1 MKLAEQETS
10 ERGAFLDAIEELL
23 RPLMPVVLSYGV
35 TPSDVGQV
43 LKTLYLETLT
53 DRLREQGRP
62 PSAARLALMAG
73 LTRGEVEALLARQA
87 QRHQQRN
94 RSTHKLDQLSG
105 LLAMWHDDSRFGTP
119 YGAPLD
125 LSLQPERN
133 FKTFKELIDAVTPG
147 SDQNL
152 VLDELAAAGCVEV
165 HANKFVRCISRTF
178 VPSGVDV
185 SRISRLGRYVGA
197 LNSNFAHNLLRKPD
211 QPAYF
216 ERVLTTVEPVASAFR
231 EKVLGYLHSTALP
244 FLEQMDRWIEAEET
258 DAHDPAG
265 MRCGVCMFF
274 FEERAAAN
282 ANTDVANQAA
292 NAN

>member
-1 MKLAEQETS
+1 VAAADHEAS
-10 ERGAFLDAIEELL
+10 ERGAFLDAIEELM

-35 TPSDVGQV
+35 TPNDVGQV
-43 LKTLYLETLT
+43 LKTLYLETLSA
-53 DRLREQGRP
+53 RLREQGRP
-62 PSAARLALMAG
+62 PTAARLALMAG

-94 RSTHKLDQLSG
+94 RSTRKLDQLSG

-133 FKTFKELIDAVTPG
+133 FKTFRELVDAGAAG
-147 SDQNL
+147 SDPSL
-152 VLDELAAAGCVEV
+152 VLDELLAAGCVEV
-165 HANKFVRCISRTF
+165 HANKFVRCISRTY

-185 SRISRLGRYVGA
+185 SRIARLGRYVGA

-211 QPAYF
+211 EPAYF
-216 ERVLTTVEPVASAFR
+216 ERVLTTVEPVAPAFR
-231 EKVLGYLHSTALP
+231 DRVLSHLHSTALP
-244 FLEQMDRWIEAEET
+244 FLEQMDRWLEAEET
-258 DAHDPAG
+258 DARDQSG

-274 FEERAAAN
+274 FEEKPAAN
-282 ANTDVANQAA
+282 GETAVRVANAD
-292 NAN
+292 

>member
-1 MKLAEQETS
+1 VNPADHETS

-35 TPSDVGQV
+35 TPNDVGQV

-53 DRLREQGRP
+53 ERLREQGRP

-73 LTRGEVEALLARQA
+73 LNRGEVEALLARQA

-133 FKTFKELIDAVTPG
+133 FKTFKELIDAGAPG
-147 SDQNL
+147 SDQSL
-152 VLDELAAAGCVEV
+152 VLDELAAAGCVEI

-185 SRISRLGRYVGA
+185 SRIARLGRYVGA
-197 LNSNFAHNLLRKPD
+197 MNSNFAHNLLRKPD

-216 ERVLTTVEPVASAFR
+216 ERVVTTVDPVASAFR
-231 EKVLGYLHSTALP
+231 DKVLSYLHTAALP
-244 FLEQMDRWIEAEET
+244 FLEQMDRWLESEET
-258 DAHDPAG
+258 DSHDPAG

-274 FEERAAAN
+274 FEERPAANNDAAKQVAN
-282 ANTDVANQAA
+282 AN
-292 NAN
+292 

>member
-1 MKLAEQETS
+1 VNLADQETS

-35 TPSDVGQV
+35 TPSDAGQV

-73 LTRGEVEALLARQA
+73 LTRGEVEALLARQS

-94 RSTHKLDQLSG
+94 RSTHKLDELSG
-105 LLAMWHDDSRFGTP
+105 LLAMWHDDPRFGTP

-133 FKTFKELIDAVTPG
+133 FKTFKELVDAGAPG

-216 ERVLTTVEPVASAFR
+216 ERVLTTVEPVTPAFR
-231 EKVLGYLHSTALP
+231 EKVLGHLHSTALP
-244 FLEQMDRWIEAEET
+244 FLEQMDRWLEAEET
-258 DAHDPAG
+258 DAHDSAG

-282 ANTDVANQAA
+282 TDVAKQAA
-292 NAN
+292 NSN

>member
-1 MKLAEQETS
+1 VTATDHEAS

-35 TPSDVGQV
+35 TPNDVGQV
-43 LKTLYLETLT
+43 LKTLYLETLSS
-53 DRLREQGRP
+53 RLREQGRP

-73 LTRGEVEALLARQA
+73 LPRGEVEALLARQA

-94 RSTHKLDQLSG
+94 RSTRKLDQLSG

-133 FKTFKELIDAVTPG
+133 FKTFKELVDTSVPG
-147 SDQNL
+147 SDSSL
-152 VLDELAAAGCVEV
+152 VLDELLASGCVEV
-165 HANKFVRCISRTF
+165 HANKFVRCISRTY

-185 SRISRLGRYVGA
+185 SRIARLGRYVGA

-216 ERVLTTVEPVASAFR
+216 ERVLTTVEPVTPNFR
-231 EKVLGYLHSTALP
+231 ERVLSHLHTTALP
-244 FLEQMDRWIEAEET
+244 FLEQMDRWLEAEEA
-258 DAHDPAG
+258 DARDPAG

-274 FEERAAAN
+274 FEERPASNNEN
-282 ANTDVANQAA
+282 AVAISIAS
-292 NAN
+292 

>member
-1 MKLAEQETS
+1 VNPSEQETS

-43 LKTLYLETLT
+43 INTLYLETLT

-73 LTRGEVEALLARQA
+73 LTRGEVGALLARQA

-133 FKTFKELIDAVTPG
+133 FKTFKELVDTAAPG
-147 SDQNL
+147 SDQSL
-152 VLDELAAAGCVEV
+152 VLDELVAAGCVEV

-216 ERVLTTVEPVASAFR
+216 ERVLTTVEPVMPAFR

-244 FLEQMDRWIEAEET
+244 FLEQMDRWIESEEM

-282 ANTDVANQAA
+282 TEIASQAA

>member
-1 MKLAEQETS
+1 VSATDQETS

-35 TPSDVGQV
+35 TPNDVGQV
-43 LKTLYLETLT
+43 LKTLYLETLAS
-53 DRLREQGRP
+53 RLREQGRP

-73 LTRGEVEALLARQA
+73 LTRGEVEALLARQSL
-87 QRHQQRN
+87 RHQQRN
-94 RSTHKLDQLSG
+94 RSTHKLDELSG

-125 LSLQPERN
+125 LSLQTERN
-133 FKTFKELIDAVTPG
+133 FKTFKELIDAGAPG
-147 SDQNL
+147 SDQSL
-152 VLDELAAAGCVEV
+152 VLDELLAAGCVEV

-197 LNSNFAHNLLRKPD
+197 LNSNFAHNLLRKAD

-216 ERVLTTVEPVASAFR
+216 ERVVTTVEPVTSVFR
-231 EKVLGYLHSTALP
+231 ERVLSHLHSTALP
-244 FLEQMDRWIEAEET
+244 FLEQMDRWLEAEEA
-258 DAHDPAG
+258 DARDSAG

-274 FEERAAAN
+274 FEEQPVSNNDFAKQMASAS
-282 ANTDVANQAA
+282 
-292 NAN
+292 

>member
-1 MKLAEQETS
+1 VTATDHEAS

-35 TPSDVGQV
+35 TPNDVGQV
-43 LKTLYLETLT
+43 LKTLYLETLSS
-53 DRLREQGRP
+53 RLREQGRP

-73 LTRGEVEALLARQA
+73 LPRGEVDALLARQA

-94 RSTHKLDQLSG
+94 RSTRKLDQLSG

-133 FKTFKELIDAVTPG
+133 FKTFKELVDASVPG
-147 SDQNL
+147 SDSSL
-152 VLDELAAAGCVEV
+152 VLDELLASGCVEV
-165 HANKFVRCISRTF
+165 HANKFVRCISRTY

-185 SRISRLGRYVGA
+185 SRIARLGRYVGA

-216 ERVLTTVEPVASAFR
+216 ERVLTTVEPVAPSFR
-231 EKVLGYLHSTALP
+231 ERVLSHLHTTALP
-244 FLEQMDRWIEAEET
+244 FLEQMDRWLEAEEA
-258 DAHDPAG
+258 DASDPAG

-274 FEERAAAN
+274 FEERPASNNENAVTIAN
-282 ANTDVANQAA
+282 AS
-292 NAN
+292 

>member
-1 MKLAEQETS
+1 
-10 ERGAFLDAIEELL
+10 
-23 RPLMPVVLSYGV
+23 
-35 TPSDVGQV
+35 
-43 LKTLYLETLT
+43 
-53 DRLREQGRP
+53 
-62 PSAARLALMAG
+62 
-73 LTRGEVEALLARQA
+73 
-87 QRHQQRN
+87 
-94 RSTHKLDQLSG
+94 
-105 LLAMWHDDSRFGTP
+105 MWHDDSRFGTP

-133 FKTFKELIDAVTPG
+133 FKTFKELVDVATPG
-147 SDQNL
+147 SDQGL
-152 VLDELAAAGCVEV
+152 VLDELAAAGCVEI

-197 LNSNFAHNLLRKPD
+197 LNANFAHNLLRKPD

-216 ERVLTTVEPVASAFR
+216 ERVLTTVEPVAPAFR

-244 FLEQMDRWIEAEET
+244 FLEQMDRWIEAEEA

-282 ANTDVANQAA
+282 TEVASQAV

>member
-1 MKLAEQETS
+1 MTATDHEAS

-35 TPSDVGQV
+35 TPNDVGQV
-43 LKTLYLETLT
+43 LKTLYLETLAS
-53 DRLREQGRP
+53 RLREQGRP
-62 PSAARLALMAG
+62 PSTARLALMAG
-73 LTRGEVEALLARQA
+73 LTRGEVEALLARQM

-94 RSTHKLDQLSG
+94 RSTRKLDQLSG

-125 LSLQPERN
+125 LSLHPERS
-133 FKTFKELIDAVTPG
+133 FKTFKDLVDTSVPG
-147 SDQNL
+147 SDSSL
-152 VLDELAAAGCVEV
+152 VLDELLAAGCVEV
-165 HANKFVRCISRTF
+165 HANKFVRCISRTY

-185 SRISRLGRYVGA
+185 SRIARLGRYVGA

-216 ERVLTTVEPVASAFR
+216 ERVLTTVEPVATSFR
-231 EKVLGYLHSTALP
+231 ERVLGHLHTTALP
-244 FLEQMDRWIEAEET
+244 FLEQMDRWLEAEEA
-258 DAHDPAG
+258 DARDSAG

-274 FEERAAAN
+274 FEERPASSNENAVAIAN
-282 ANTDVANQAA
+282 AS
-292 NAN
+292 

>member
-1 MKLAEQETS
+1 MSVSDQETS

-23 RPLMPVVLSYGV
+23 RPLMPIVFSYGV
-35 TPSDVGQV
+35 TPNDIGGV
-43 LKTLYLETLT
+43 LKTLYLEALAA
-53 DRLREQGRP
+53 RLREQGRP
-62 PSAARLALMAG
+62 PTTARLALMGG

-125 LSLQPERN
+125 LSLQPERS
-133 FKTFKELIDAVTPG
+133 FKTFKELVDAGAPG
-147 SDQNL
+147 SDQSL
-152 VLDELAAAGCVEV
+152 VLDELLAAGCVEV

-185 SRISRLGRYVGA
+185 SRIARLGRYVGA
-197 LNSNFAHNLLRKPD
+197 LNSNFAHNLLRRPD

-216 ERVLTTVEPVASAFR
+216 ERALTTTETVSSAFR
-231 EKVLGYLHSTALP
+231 ERVRNHLYSTAMPL
-244 FLEQMDRWIEAEET
+244 LEQMDRWVEAEET
-258 DAHDPAG
+258 DARDPAG
-265 MRCGVCMFF
+265 MRCGVCIFF
-274 FEERAAAN
+274 FEERPASNSDVVEQVAN
-282 ANTDVANQAA
+282 AN
-292 NAN
+292 

>member
-1 MKLAEQETS
+1 VSASEQEAS

-35 TPSDVGQV
+35 TPNDVGQV
-43 LKTLYLETLT
+43 LRTLYLETLAA
-53 DRLREQGRP
+53 RLREQGRP
-62 PSAARLALMAG
+62 PSVSRLALMAG
-73 LTRGEVEALLARQA
+73 LTRGEVEALLARQT

-133 FKTFKELIDAVTPG
+133 FKTFKELIDAGAPG
-147 SDQNL
+147 SDPSL
-152 VLDELAAAGCVEV
+152 VLDELLAAGCVEV
-165 HANKFVRCISRTF
+165 HANKFVRCISRTY

-185 SRISRLGRYVGA
+185 SRIARLGRYVGA

-216 ERVLTTVEPVASAFR
+216 ERVLTTVEPVAPAFR
-231 EKVLGYLHSTALP
+231 EKVLGHLHSVALP
-244 FLEQMDRWIEAEET
+244 FLEQMDRWLEAEET
-258 DAHDPAG
+258 EARDPAG

-274 FEERAAAN
+274 FEERPAASNGDANLPLAN
-282 ANTDVANQAA
+282 AS
-292 NAN
+292 

>member
-1 MKLAEQETS
+1 
-10 ERGAFLDAIEELL
+10 
-23 RPLMPVVLSYGV
+23 MPVVLSYGV

-133 FKTFKELIDAVTPG
+133 FKTFKAVSYTH
-147 SDQNL
+147 L
-152 VLDELAAAGCVEV
+152 RAHE
-165 HANKFVRCISRTF
+165 T
-178 VPSGVDV
+178 
-185 SRISRLGRYVGA
+185 GR
-197 LNSNFAHNLLRKPD
+197 
-211 QPAYF
+211 
-216 ERVLTTVEPVASAFR
+216 
-231 EKVLGYLHSTALP
+231 
-244 FLEQMDRWIEAEET
+244 
-258 DAHDPAG
+258 
-265 MRCGVCMFF
+265 
-274 FEERAAAN
+274 
-282 ANTDVANQAA
+282 
-292 NAN
+292 

>member
-1 MKLAEQETS
+1 MNLADQETS

-73 LTRGEVEALLARQA
+73 LTRGEVEALLARQS

-94 RSTHKLDQLSG
+94 RSTHKLDELSG
-105 LLAMWHDDSRFGTP
+105 LLAMWHDDPRFGTP

-133 FKTFKELIDAVTPG
+133 FKTFKELVDAGAPG

-216 ERVLTTVEPVASAFR
+216 ERVLTTVEPVTPAFR
-231 EKVLGYLHSTALP
+231 EKVLGHLHSTALP
-244 FLEQMDRWIEAEET
+244 FLEQMDRWLEAEET

-282 ANTDVANQAA
+282 TDVAKQAA
-292 NAN
+292 NSN

>member
-1 MKLAEQETS
+1 VSASDQETS

-23 RPLMPVVLSYGV
+23 RPLMPIVFSYGV
-35 TPSDVGQV
+35 TPNDIGGV
-43 LKTLYLETLT
+43 LKTLYLEALAA
-53 DRLREQGRP
+53 RLRDQGRP
-62 PSAARLALMAG
+62 PTTARLALMGG

-125 LSLQPERN
+125 LSLQPERS
-133 FKTFKELIDAVTPG
+133 FKTFKELVDAGAPG
-147 SDQNL
+147 SDQSL
-152 VLDELAAAGCVEV
+152 VLDELLAAGCVEV

-185 SRISRLGRYVGA
+185 SRIARLGRYVGA
-197 LNSNFAHNLLRKPD
+197 LNSNFAHNLLRRPD

-216 ERVLTTVEPVASAFR
+216 ERALTTTEPVSSAFR
-231 EKVLGYLHSTALP
+231 ERVRNHLYSTAMPL
-244 FLEQMDRWIEAEET
+244 LEQMDRWVEAEET
-258 DAHDPAG
+258 DARDPAG
-265 MRCGVCMFF
+265 MRCGVCIFF
-274 FEERAAAN
+274 FEERPASNSDVVEQVAN
-282 ANTDVANQAA
+282 AN
-292 NAN
+292 

>member
-1 MKLAEQETS
+1 MSASDQETS

-23 RPLMPVVLSYGV
+23 RPLMPIVFSYGV
-35 TPSDVGQV
+35 TPNDIGGV
-43 LKTLYLETLT
+43 LKTLYLEALAA
-53 DRLREQGRP
+53 RLREQGRP
-62 PSAARLALMAG
+62 PTTARLALMGG

-125 LSLQPERN
+125 LSLQPERS
-133 FKTFKELIDAVTPG
+133 FKTFKELVDAGAPG
-147 SDQNL
+147 SDQSL
-152 VLDELAAAGCVEV
+152 VLDELLAAGCVEV

-185 SRISRLGRYVGA
+185 SRIARLGRYVGA
-197 LNSNFAHNLLRKPD
+197 LNSNFAHNLLRRPD

-216 ERVLTTVEPVASAFR
+216 ERALTTTEPVSSAFR
-231 EKVLGYLHSTALP
+231 ERVRNHLYSTAMPL
-244 FLEQMDRWIEAEET
+244 LEQMDRWVEAEET
-258 DAHDPAG
+258 DARDPAG
-265 MRCGVCMFF
+265 MRCGVCIFF
-274 FEERAAAN
+274 FEERPASNSDVVEQVAN
-282 ANTDVANQAA
+282 AN
-292 NAN
+292 

>member
-1 MKLAEQETS
+1 VSATDQEAS

-35 TPSDVGQV
+35 TPNDVGQV
-43 LKTLYLETLT
+43 LKTLYLETLSA
-53 DRLREQGRP
+53 RLREQGRP

-94 RSTHKLDQLSG
+94 RSTRKLDQLSG
-105 LLAMWHDDSRFGTP
+105 LLAIWHDDSRFGTP

-133 FKTFKELIDAVTPG
+133 FKTFRELVDASATG
-147 SDQNL
+147 SDPSL
-152 VLDELAAAGCVEV
+152 VLDELLAAGCVEV
-165 HANKFVRCISRTF
+165 HANKFVRCISRTY

-185 SRISRLGRYVGA
+185 SRIARLGRYVGA

-216 ERVLTTVEPVASAFR
+216 ERVLTTVEPVAPAFR
-231 EKVLGYLHSTALP
+231 DRVLGHLHSTALP
-244 FLEQMDRWIEAEET
+244 FLEQMDRWLEAEET
-258 DAHDPAG
+258 DSRDPNG

-274 FEERAAAN
+274 FEERAATNGESAVRAVN
-282 ANTDVANQAA
+282 AN
-292 NAN
+292 

>member
-1 MKLAEQETS
+1 VNAADQETS

-35 TPSDVGQV
+35 TPNDVGQV
-43 LKTLYLETLT
+43 LKTLYLETLAA
-53 DRLREQGRP
+53 RLREQGRP

-73 LTRGEVEALLARQA
+73 LTRGEVEALLARQTL
-87 QRHQQRN
+87 RHQQRN
-94 RSTHKLDQLSG
+94 RSTHKLDELSG

-125 LSLQPERN
+125 LSLQTERN
-133 FKTFKELIDAVTPG
+133 FKTFKELIDAGAPG
-147 SDQNL
+147 SDQSL
-152 VLDELAAAGCVEV
+152 VLDELLAAGCVEV

-197 LNSNFAHNLLRKPD
+197 LNSNFAHNLLRKAD

-216 ERVLTTVEPVASAFR
+216 ERVVTTVEPVTPVFR
-231 EKVLGYLHSTALP
+231 ERVLSHLHSTALP
-244 FLEQMDRWIEAEET
+244 FLEQMDRWLEAEEA
-258 DAHDPAG
+258 DARDPAG

-274 FEERAAAN
+274 FEEQPVSNSDFAKQMASAS
-282 ANTDVANQAA
+282 
-292 NAN
+292 

>member
-1 MKLAEQETS
+1 VNPSEQETS

-43 LKTLYLETLT
+43 LNTLYLETLT

-73 LTRGEVEALLARQA
+73 LTRGEVGALLARQA

-125 LSLQPERN
+125 LSLQSERN
-133 FKTFKELIDAVTPG
+133 FKTFKELVDTAAPG
-147 SDQNL
+147 SDQSL
-152 VLDELAAAGCVEV
+152 VLDELVAAGCVEV

-216 ERVLTTVEPVASAFR
+216 ERVLTTVEPVMPAFR

-244 FLEQMDRWIEAEET
+244 FLEQMDRWIESEEM

-282 ANTDVANQAA
+282 TEIASQAA